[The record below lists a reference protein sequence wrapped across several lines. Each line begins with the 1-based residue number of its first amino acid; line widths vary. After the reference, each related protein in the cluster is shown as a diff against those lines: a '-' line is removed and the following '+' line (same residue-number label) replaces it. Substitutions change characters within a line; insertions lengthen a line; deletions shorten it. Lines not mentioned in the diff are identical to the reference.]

1 MSGFM
6 LYLFTR
12 LDSFCSLLSGLAVVS
27 IICLFVLSMLY
38 LIFKKLDGRY
48 YDAEEERYVYEWI
61 KVYEKHIKKLL
72 RLVFILVT
80 LKTLIPSS
88 KEASLIYVIPKLSNS
103 EITDKLKKDVPDIYN
118 LAMEAIKEKITDS
131 SKTEKEDK

>member
-12 LDSFCSLLSGLAVVS
+12 LDSFCSLLSGLAAVS

-48 YDAEEERYVYEWI
+48 YDAEEERYV

-72 RLVFILVT
+72 RLVFILAT
-80 LKTLIPSS
+80 LKMLIPSS
-88 KEASLIYVIPKLSNS
+88 KEAALIYVIPKLSNS

-118 LAMEAIKEKITDS
+118 LAMEAIKEKIIDS